1 MTGSSTNKPEVQ
13 MKKKDLWVLATFVA
27 LTVAFLSCEYND
39 NELGTDILPPGDNVI
54 VYYDTI
60 FEIDAYTMSGKP
72 LVTSEVAFDANT
84 LMMLGSMQDTIMGSS
99 LASVITQFNANPSY
113 KPAANLEVDSL
124 YLSLYVRD
132 FLGDVEDEMLLS
144 VYEFTERIYLDR
156 DTLYYS
162 DYEVEGKFNPVPL
175 AQMTITPQDDA
186 TYKLHIENQEFID
199 KFLAVQSDTNIFYN
213 DSVFKDYFNGLYITA
228 EPVSASG
235 TMARV
240 QLASANTRL
249 SMRYANDS
257 TEVDSTAERDFN
269 YAHFLIDQF
278 SSQKINLFEHDYSG
292 THIEEILDDESAA
305 SPFAYVQG
313 MGGVNTRFSFAS
325 LQEWIDRNPI
335 IINSA
340 TLVFDVVPEDESGV
354 PNEELPERLIFRT
367 VTEDDSYEIIYDYLI
382 LLANDPTA
390 EASRFGGYRKA
401 ESEGMFSD
409 TVYTYRFNMGLHFQ
423 YMLDEEKSDNDFVLQ
438 LYDGIINP
446 KYSKLWSNLFT
457 NERRIRLELVYLKI

>member
-1 MTGSSTNKPEVQ
+1 
-13 MKKKDLWVLATFVA
+13 MKKKDLRVLATLVA
-27 LTVAFLSCEYND
+27 LTAAFMSCEYND

-60 FEIDAYTMSGKP
+60 FEIDAYTMTGKP
-72 LVTSEVAFDANT
+72 LVTSEVAYDAST
-84 LMMLGSMQDTIMGSS
+84 LMMLGFMQDTIMGSS
-99 LASVITQFNANPSY
+99 TASVVTQFNANSSY
-113 KPAANLEVDSL
+113 KPATNLEIDSL
-124 YLSLYVRD
+124 YLSLYVND
-132 FLGDVEDEMLLS
+132 FLGDVEEDLMLS
-144 VYEFTERIYLDR
+144 VYEFTERIYLER

-162 DYEVEGKFNPVPL
+162 NYEAEGKFKPVPL
-175 AQMTITPQDDA
+175 AQMTITPEDKT
-186 TYKLHIENQEFID
+186 TYKLLIENQDFID
-199 KFLAVQSDTNIFYN
+199 KFMAVESDTNIFYN
-213 DSVFKDYFNGLYITA
+213 DSIFKDYFNGLYITA
-228 EPVSASG
+228 EPVSAGG

-240 QLASANTRL
+240 QLSSAFTRL

-257 TEVDSTAERDFN
+257 TEVDSTAERDFR

-292 THIEEILDDESAA
+292 TQIEEILDDESAA

-340 TLVFDVVPEDESGV
+340 TLVFDVVPEDESGIRD
-354 PNEELPERLIFRT
+354 EELPGRLMFRT
-367 VTEDDSYEIIYDYLI
+367 VTEDDSYELIYDYLI
-382 LLANDPTA
+382 LLSNDPTV

-401 ESEGMFSD
+401 ESKGMFSD

-423 YMLDEEKSDNDFVLQ
+423 YMLDEAKSDNDFVLQ
-438 LYDGIINP
+438 LYDGLTNP

-457 NERRIRLELVYLKI
+457 NERRIRLELVYLKL